1 MRYISP
7 EKSFYPLDL
16 FLKKRLKT
24 FNDLSHTNRLQITD
38 SCYKL
43 IRFKEHLDFKKNSNS
58 WNHETKGLN

>member
-43 IRFKEHLDFKKNSNS
+43 IRFKEHLDFKKN
-58 WNHETKGLN
+58 